1 MIPSLGRVSVGA
13 KTITP
18 HRWFP
23 PSSSLA
29 TFWQLFRTV
38 SAPRRKIS
46 FSDELSVAVA
56 IITVA
61 FNCTLDQRKHFH
73 AHYTRVLVNGITGD
87 RCIESES
94 LPFGD
99 SERKNHDVKAL
110 RRDE

>member
-1 MIPSLGRVSVGA
+1 MIPSLVTG
-13 KTITP
+13 
-18 HRWFP
+18 P
-23 PSSSLA
+23 PK
-29 TFWQLFRTV
+29 QLLRIADSPPLPSPLFDNYFARY
-38 SAPRRKIS
+38 PRKIS
-46 FSDELSVAVA
+46 FSDELSAAVA

-73 AHYTRVLVNGITGD
+73 TYYTRVLVNGITGD

-99 SERKNHDVKAL
+99 SERKNHGVKAL